1 MSTSRQLKNNHW
13 IRRVDWTLV
22 GFLVLLAIISVTIIN
37 SAMGGGQYSANFSI
51 RQVLYYVF
59 GGFIA
64 FLIMLVSPK
73 KLMKYTYL
81 LYFLFC
87 AALFILIIIPETP
100 FTPVING
107 AKSWYKLGPISVQ
120 PSEFM
125 KIVLILALAKLISKH
140 NQFTFNKSLETDFK
154 LLMKIF
160 GISIIPMG
168 LILLQND
175 LGTTLVICAIIV
187 GVIIVSGITWKIIA
201 PLFIA
206 LFLLASS
213 IILSIIFKPSLIE
226 NSLGIKTYQ
235 LGRISSWLDPYTYS
249 SGDGYHLT
257 ESLKAIGSGQLFGKG
272 FNQGEVYIPENHT
285 DFIFSVIGE
294 EFGFIG
300 SVILILVF
308 LGLMFHL
315 VRLATKIESPFS
327 KLFIIGYTALILF
340 HVLQNI
346 GMTVQLLPITGI
358 PLPFISYGGSSLWSL
373 MCGIG
378 VLLSISFHQPKQYS
392 PDVQKTSSKIKSF

>member
-1 MSTSRQLKNNHW
+1 MRISRQLKNNHW
-13 IRRVDWTLV
+13 IRRIDWVLI
-22 GFLVLLAIISVTIIN
+22 GILVLLAIISVTIIN

-51 RQVLYYVF
+51 RQILYYVL
-59 GGFIA
+59 GGLIA
-64 FLIMLVSPK
+64 CLIMLVSPK

-81 LYFLFC
+81 LYFLLC
-87 AALFILIIIPETP
+87 IALFILLIIPETP
-100 FTPVING
+100 ITPIING

-125 KIVLILALAKLISKH
+125 KIVLILALAKLVSRH

-154 LLMKIF
+154 LLLKIA

-175 LGTTLVICAIIV
+175 LGTMLVLCAIIV
-187 GVIIVSGITWKIIA
+187 GIIVVSGISWKILA
-201 PLFIA
+201 PVFITGIV
-206 LFLLASS
+206 FASS
-213 IILSIIFKPSLIE
+213 IILSIIYKPSLIE

-235 LGRISSWLDPYTYS
+235 MGRINSWLDPYTYS

-272 FNQGEVYIPENHT
+272 FNHGEVYIPENHT

-308 LGLMFHL
+308 LAFIFHL
-315 VRLATKIESPFS
+315 VRLATKFELPFS
-327 KLFIIGYTALILF
+327 KLFIIGYAALILF

-346 GMTVQLLPITGI
+346 GMTIQLLPITGI
-358 PLPFISYGGSSLWSL
+358 PLPFISYGGSSLLSL

-378 VLLSISFHQPKQYS
+378 VILSFTYHQPKQYS
-392 PDVQKTSSKIKSF
+392 STTPLTRSKT

>member
-1 MSTSRQLKNNHW
+1 MRISRQLKNNHW
-13 IRRVDWTLV
+13 IRRIDWVLI
-22 GFLVLLAIISVTIIN
+22 GILVLLAIISVTIIN

-51 RQVLYYVF
+51 RQILYYVL
-59 GGFIA
+59 GGLIA
-64 FLIMLVSPK
+64 CLIMLVSPK

-81 LYFLFC
+81 LYFLLC

-100 FTPVING
+100 ITPIING
-107 AKSWYKLGPISVQ
+107 AKSWYKLGPLSVQ

-125 KIVLILALAKLISKH
+125 KIVLILALAKLVSRH

-154 LLMKIF
+154 LLLKIA

-175 LGTTLVICAIIV
+175 LGTMLVLCAIIV
-187 GVIIVSGITWKIIA
+187 GVIVVSGISWKILA
-201 PLFIA
+201 PVFIA
-206 LFLLASS
+206 GIALGSS
-213 IILSIIFKPSLIE
+213 IILSIIYKPSLIE
-226 NSLGIKTYQ
+226 NSFGIKTYQ
-235 LGRISSWLDPYTYS
+235 MGRINSWLDPYTYS

-272 FNQGEVYIPENHT
+272 FNHGEVYIPENHT

-308 LGLMFHL
+308 LAFIFHL
-315 VRLATKIESPFS
+315 VRLATKFELPFS
-327 KLFIIGYTALILF
+327 KLFIIGYATLILF

-346 GMTVQLLPITGI
+346 GMTIQLLPITGI

-378 VLLSISFHQPKQYS
+378 VILSFTYHQPKQYS
-392 PDVQKTSSKIKSF
+392 TTTQLTRSKN

>member
-1 MSTSRQLKNNHW
+1 MRISRQLKNNHW
-13 IRRVDWTLV
+13 IRRIDWVLI
-22 GFLVLLAIISVTIIN
+22 GILVLLAIISVTIIN

-51 RQVLYYVF
+51 RQILYYVL
-59 GGFIA
+59 GGLIA
-64 FLIMLVSPK
+64 CLIMLVSPK

-81 LYFLFC
+81 LYFLLC
-87 AALFILIIIPETP
+87 IALFILLIIPETP
-100 FTPVING
+100 ITPIING

-125 KIVLILALAKLISKH
+125 KIVLILALAKLVSRH

-154 LLMKIF
+154 LLLKIA

-175 LGTTLVICAIIV
+175 LGTMLVLCAIIV
-187 GVIIVSGITWKIIA
+187 GIIVVSGISWKILA
-201 PLFIA
+201 PVFITGIV
-206 LFLLASS
+206 FASS
-213 IILSIIFKPSLIE
+213 IILSMIYKPSLIE

-235 LGRISSWLDPYTYS
+235 MGRINSWLDPYTYS

-272 FNQGEVYIPENHT
+272 FNHGEVYIPENHT

-308 LGLMFHL
+308 LAFIFHL
-315 VRLATKIESPFS
+315 VRLATKFELPFS
-327 KLFIIGYTALILF
+327 KLFIIGYAALILF

-346 GMTVQLLPITGI
+346 GMTIQLLPITGI

-378 VLLSISFHQPKQYS
+378 VILSFTYHQPKQYS
-392 PDVQKTSSKIKSF
+392 STTPLTRSKT

>member
-1 MSTSRQLKNNHW
+1 MRISRQLKNNHW
-13 IRRVDWTLV
+13 IRRIDWVLI
-22 GFLVLLAIISVTIIN
+22 GILVLLAIISVTIIN

-51 RQVLYYVF
+51 RQILYYVL
-59 GGFIA
+59 GGLIA
-64 FLIMLVSPK
+64 CLIMLVSPK

-81 LYFLFC
+81 LYFLLC

-100 FTPVING
+100 ITPIING
-107 AKSWYKLGPISVQ
+107 AKSWYKLGPLSVQ

-125 KIVLILALAKLISKH
+125 KIVLILALAKLVSRH

-154 LLMKIF
+154 LLLKIA
-160 GISIIPMG
+160 GISVIPMG

-175 LGTTLVICAIIV
+175 LGTMLVLCAIIV
-187 GVIIVSGITWKIIA
+187 GVIVVSGISWKILA
-201 PLFIA
+201 PVFIA
-206 LFLLASS
+206 GIALGSS
-213 IILSIIFKPSLIE
+213 IILSIIYKPSLIE
-226 NSLGIKTYQ
+226 NSFGIKTYQ
-235 LGRISSWLDPYTYS
+235 MGRINSWLDPYTYS

-272 FNQGEVYIPENHT
+272 FNHGEVYIPENHT

-308 LGLMFHL
+308 LAFIFHL
-315 VRLATKIESPFS
+315 VRLATKFELPFS
-327 KLFIIGYTALILF
+327 KLFIIGYATLVLF

-346 GMTVQLLPITGI
+346 GMTIQLLPITGI

-378 VLLSISFHQPKQYS
+378 VILSFTYHQPKQYS
-392 PDVQKTSSKIKSF
+392 TTTQLTRSKN

>member
-1 MSTSRQLKNNHW
+1 MRISRQLKNNHW
-13 IRRVDWTLV
+13 IRRIDWVLI
-22 GFLVLLAIISVTIIN
+22 GILVLLAIISVTIIN

-51 RQVLYYVF
+51 RQILYYVL
-59 GGFIA
+59 GGLIA
-64 FLIMLVSPK
+64 CLIMLVSPK

-81 LYFLFC
+81 LYFLLC
-87 AALFILIIIPETP
+87 VALFILIIIPETP
-100 FTPVING
+100 ITPIING

-125 KIVLILALAKLISKH
+125 KIVLILALAKLVSRH

-154 LLMKIF
+154 LLLKIA

-175 LGTTLVICAIIV
+175 LGTMLVLCAIIV
-187 GVIIVSGITWKIIA
+187 GVIVVSGISWKILA
-201 PLFIA
+201 PVFIA
-206 LFLLASS
+206 GIVLASS
-213 IILSIIFKPSLIE
+213 IILSIIYKPSLIE
-226 NSLGIKTYQ
+226 NSFGIKTYQ
-235 LGRISSWLDPYTYS
+235 LGRINSWLDPYTYS

-272 FNQGEVYIPENHT
+272 FNHGEVYIPENHT

-308 LGLMFHL
+308 LAFIFHL
-315 VRLATKIESPFS
+315 VRLATKFELPFS
-327 KLFIIGYTALILF
+327 KLFIIGYATLVLF

-346 GMTVQLLPITGI
+346 GMTIQLLPITGI

-378 VLLSISFHQPKQYS
+378 VILSFTYHQPKQYPTTAQLS
-392 PDVQKTSSKIKSF
+392 RSKN

>member
-1 MSTSRQLKNNHW
+1 MRISRQLKNNHW
-13 IRRVDWTLV
+13 IRRIDWVLI
-22 GFLVLLAIISVTIIN
+22 GILVLLAIISVTIIN

-51 RQVLYYVF
+51 RQILYYVL
-59 GGFIA
+59 GGLIA
-64 FLIMLVSPK
+64 CLIMLVSPK
-73 KLMKYTYL
+73 KLIKYTYL
-81 LYFLFC
+81 LYFLLC

-100 FTPVING
+100 ITPIING

-125 KIVLILALAKLISKH
+125 KIVLILALAKLVSRH

-154 LLMKIF
+154 LLLKIA
-160 GISIIPMG
+160 GISVIPMG

-175 LGTTLVICAIIV
+175 LGTMLVLCAIIV
-187 GVIIVSGITWKIIA
+187 GVIVVSGISWKILA
-201 PLFIA
+201 PVFIA
-206 LFLLASS
+206 GIVLASS
-213 IILSIIFKPSLIE
+213 IILSIIYKPSLIE
-226 NSLGIKTYQ
+226 NSFGIKTYQ
-235 LGRISSWLDPYTYS
+235 LGRINSWLDPYTYS

-272 FNQGEVYIPENHT
+272 FNHGEVYIPENHT

-308 LGLMFHL
+308 LAFIFHL
-315 VRLATKIESPFS
+315 VRLATKFELPFS
-327 KLFIIGYTALILF
+327 KLFIIGYATLVLF

-346 GMTVQLLPITGI
+346 GMTIQLLPITGI

-378 VLLSISFHQPKQYS
+378 VILSFTYHQPKQYS
-392 PDVQKTSSKIKSF
+392 TTKSLTRSKN

>member
-1 MSTSRQLKNNHW
+1 MRISRQLKNNHW
-13 IRRVDWTLV
+13 IRRIDWVLI
-22 GFLVLLAIISVTIIN
+22 GILVLLAIISVTIIN

-51 RQVLYYVF
+51 RQILYYVL
-59 GGFIA
+59 GGLIA
-64 FLIMLVSPK
+64 CLVMLVSPK

-81 LYFLFC
+81 LYFLLC

-100 FTPVING
+100 ITPIING
-107 AKSWYKLGPISVQ
+107 AKSWYKLGPLSVQ

-125 KIVLILALAKLISKH
+125 KIVLILALAKLVSRH

-154 LLMKIF
+154 LLLKIA
-160 GISIIPMG
+160 GISVVPMG

-175 LGTTLVICAIIV
+175 LGTMLVLCAIIV
-187 GVIIVSGITWKIIA
+187 GVIVVSGISWKILA
-201 PLFIA
+201 PVFIA
-206 LFLLASS
+206 GIALGSS
-213 IILSIIFKPSLIE
+213 IILSIIYKPSLIE
-226 NSLGIKTYQ
+226 NSFGIKTYQ
-235 LGRISSWLDPYTYS
+235 MGRINSWLDPYTYS

-257 ESLKAIGSGQLFGKG
+257 ESLKAIGSGQLVGKG
-272 FNQGEVYIPENHT
+272 FNHGEVYIPENHT

-308 LGLMFHL
+308 LAFIFHL
-315 VRLATKIESPFS
+315 VRLATKFELPFS
-327 KLFIIGYTALILF
+327 KLFIIGYATLVLF

-346 GMTVQLLPITGI
+346 GMTIQLLPITGI

-378 VLLSISFHQPKQYS
+378 VILSFTYHQPKQYS
-392 PDVQKTSSKIKSF
+392 TTTQLTRSKN

>member
-154 LLMKIF
+154 LLLKIF

-346 GMTVQLLPITGI
+346 GMTIQLLPITGI

-378 VLLSISFHQPKQYS
+378 VLLSISYHQPKQYS

>member
-13 IRRVDWTLV
+13 IRRIDWVLI
-22 GFLVLLAIISVTIIN
+22 GILVLLAFVSVTIIN

-51 RQVLYYVF
+51 RQILYYVL
-59 GGFIA
+59 GGAIA
-64 FLIMLVSPK
+64 LLIMLVSPK

-81 LYFLFC
+81 LYFILC
-87 AALFILIIIPETP
+87 IGLFILIIIPETP
-100 FTPVING
+100 ITPIING

-125 KIVLILALAKLISKH
+125 KIVLILALAKLISRH

-154 LLMKIF
+154 LLLKIV
-160 GISIIPMG
+160 GISIVPMV

-175 LGTTLVICAIIV
+175 LGTTLVICAIIA
-187 GVIIVSGITWKIIA
+187 GVMIVSGISWKILA

-206 LFLLASS
+206 GIVIGSTL
-213 IILSIIFKPSLIE
+213 ILSIIYKPSLIE
-226 NSLGIKTYQ
+226 NTLGIKTYQ
-235 LGRISSWLDPYTYS
+235 LGRINSWLDPYTYS

-272 FNQGEVYIPENHT
+272 FNHGEVYIPENHT

-300 SVILILVF
+300 SVILILIF
-308 LGLMFHL
+308 LAFIFHL
-315 VRLATKIESPFS
+315 VRLATKIELPFS
-327 KLFIIGYTALILF
+327 KLFIIGYASLILF

-378 VLLSISFHQPKQYS
+378 VLLSIYYHQPKQYS
-392 PDVQKTSSKIKSF
+392 GDKQQLRTTE

>member
-1 MSTSRQLKNNHW
+1 MRISRQLKNNHW
-13 IRRVDWTLV
+13 IRRIDWVLI
-22 GFLVLLAIISVTIIN
+22 GILVLLAIISVTIIN

-51 RQVLYYVF
+51 RQILYYVL
-59 GGFIA
+59 GGLIA
-64 FLIMLVSPK
+64 CLIMLVSPK

-81 LYFLFC
+81 LYFLLC

-100 FTPVING
+100 ITPIING
-107 AKSWYKLGPISVQ
+107 AKSWYKFGPISVQ

-125 KIVLILALAKLISKH
+125 KIVLILALAKLVSRH

-154 LLMKIF
+154 LLLKIA
-160 GISIIPMG
+160 GISVIPIG

-175 LGTTLVICAIIV
+175 LGTMLVLCAIIV
-187 GVIIVSGITWKIIA
+187 GVIVVSGISWKILA
-201 PLFIA
+201 PVFIA
-206 LFLLASS
+206 GIVLASS
-213 IILSIIFKPSLIE
+213 IILSIIYKPSLIE
-226 NSLGIKTYQ
+226 NSFGIKTYQ
-235 LGRISSWLDPYTYS
+235 MGRINSWLDPYTYS

-272 FNQGEVYIPENHT
+272 FNHGEVYIPENHT

-308 LGLMFHL
+308 LAFIFHL
-315 VRLATKIESPFS
+315 VRLATKFELPFS
-327 KLFIIGYTALILF
+327 KLFIIGYATLVLF

-346 GMTVQLLPITGI
+346 GMTIQLLPITGI

-378 VLLSISFHQPKQYS
+378 VILSFTYHQPKQYS
-392 PDVQKTSSKIKSF
+392 TTTQLTRSKN

>member
-1 MSTSRQLKNNHW
+1 MRISRQLKNNHW
-13 IRRVDWTLV
+13 IRRIDWVLI
-22 GFLVLLAIISVTIIN
+22 GILVLLAIISVTIIN

-51 RQVLYYVF
+51 RQILYYVL
-59 GGFIA
+59 GGLIA
-64 FLIMLVSPK
+64 CLIMLVSPK

-81 LYFLFC
+81 LYFLLC

-100 FTPVING
+100 ITPIING
-107 AKSWYKLGPISVQ
+107 AKSWYKFGPISVQ

-125 KIVLILALAKLISKH
+125 KIVLILALAKLVSRH

-154 LLMKIF
+154 LLLKIA
-160 GISIIPMG
+160 GISVIPMG

-175 LGTTLVICAIIV
+175 LGTMLVLCAIIV
-187 GVIIVSGITWKIIA
+187 GVIVVSGISWKILA
-201 PLFIA
+201 PVFIA
-206 LFLLASS
+206 GIVLASS
-213 IILSIIFKPSLIE
+213 IILSIIYKPSLIE
-226 NSLGIKTYQ
+226 NSFGIKTYQ
-235 LGRISSWLDPYTYS
+235 MGRINSWLDPYTYS

-272 FNQGEVYIPENHT
+272 FNHGEVYIPENHT

-308 LGLMFHL
+308 LAFIFHL
-315 VRLATKIESPFS
+315 VRLATKFELPFS
-327 KLFIIGYTALILF
+327 KLFIIGYATLVLF

-346 GMTVQLLPITGI
+346 GMTIQLLPITGI

-378 VLLSISFHQPKQYS
+378 VILSFTYHQPKQYS
-392 PDVQKTSSKIKSF
+392 TTAQLTRSKS

>member
-1 MSTSRQLKNNHW
+1 MRISRQLKNNHW
-13 IRRVDWTLV
+13 IRRIDWVLI
-22 GFLVLLAIISVTIIN
+22 GILVLLAIISVTIIN

-51 RQVLYYVF
+51 RQILYYVL
-59 GGFIA
+59 GGLIA
-64 FLIMLVSPK
+64 CLIMLVSPK

-81 LYFLFC
+81 LYFLLC

-100 FTPVING
+100 ITPIING
-107 AKSWYKLGPISVQ
+107 AKSWYKLGPLSVQ

-125 KIVLILALAKLISKH
+125 KIVLILALAKLVSRH

-154 LLMKIF
+154 LLLKIA
-160 GISIIPMG
+160 GISIVPMG

-175 LGTTLVICAIIV
+175 LGTMLVLCAIIV
-187 GVIIVSGITWKIIA
+187 GVIVVSGISWKILA
-201 PLFIA
+201 PVFIA
-206 LFLLASS
+206 GIALGSS
-213 IILSIIFKPSLIE
+213 IILSIIYKPSLIE
-226 NSLGIKTYQ
+226 NSFGIKTYQ
-235 LGRISSWLDPYTYS
+235 MGRINSWLDPYTYS

-257 ESLKAIGSGQLFGKG
+257 ESLKAIGSGQLVGKG
-272 FNQGEVYIPENHT
+272 FNHGEVYIPENHT

-308 LGLMFHL
+308 LAFIFHL
-315 VRLATKIESPFS
+315 VRLATKFELPFS
-327 KLFIIGYTALILF
+327 KLFIIGYATLVLF

-346 GMTVQLLPITGI
+346 GMTIQLLPITGI

-378 VLLSISFHQPKQYS
+378 VILSFTYHQPKQYS
-392 PDVQKTSSKIKSF
+392 TTTQLTRSKN